1 MAQFI
6 ILVVNESE
14 SFLPGVKMEDIAKL
28 IAGFRRF
35 QENYFRG
42 DTELFDQLKEGQQP
56 KTLVIGCS
64 DSRVDP
70 SLLMDCAP
78 GELFVVRNVANLVPP
93 YEPDAGYHGVSAA
106 LEYAVCFLRVT
117 HIIVLGHSQ
126 CGGIDGLL
134 KDPVDGPGEFIG
146 RWVGIAAPA
155 RAEVQQ
161 RLAGKPLE
169 VRQRACEQA
178 ALLLSLDN
186 LLTFPWLRKRAEQ
199 GELFL
204 HGWYFDLVRGELLS
218 YDAESG
224 SFRPLVR

>member
-1 MAQFI
+1 MRPETLFK
-6 ILVVNESE
+6 E
-14 SFLPGVKMEDIAKL
+14 VKVEDIARL

-70 SLLMDCAP
+70 ALLMDCAP

-106 LEYAVCFLRVT
+106 LEYAVRFLKVS

-126 CGGIDGLL
+126 CGGIESLL

-146 RWVGIAAPA
+146 RWVSIAAPA
-155 RAEVQQ
+155 REEVQQ
-161 RLAGKPLE
+161 RLAGKPAEL
-169 VRQRACEQA
+169 RQQACEQA

-186 LLTFPWLRKRAEQ
+186 LLTFPWVRQRAEQ
-199 GELFL
+199 GDLLL

-224 SFRPLVR
+224 AFRPLVRRPKA